1 MSLNLNNV
9 PAFDGTNY
17 GYWKARMR
25 FFLKFIDYW
34 KIVETG
40 WIKPVDANPEVV
52 TEKNE
57 RLTNDKA
64 LHALC
69 QV

>member
-17 GYWKARMR
+17 DYWKACMR
-25 FFLKFIDYW
+25 YFLKSIDCW

-40 WIKPVDANPEVV
+40 WIKPVDATPKSV
-52 TEKNE
+52 
-57 RLTNDKA
+57 NDKN
-64 LHALC
+64 L
-69 QV
+69 

>member
-17 GYWKARMR
+17 GSWKTCMR
-25 FFLKFIDYW
+25 FFLKSIDYW

-40 WIKPVDANPEVV
+40 WTKPADATPESV
-52 TEKNE
+52 
-57 RLTNDKA
+57 NDKN
-64 LHALC
+64 L
-69 QV
+69 